1 MKQITDKIYVG
12 TVQDYREADTSFAF
26 LSCAKH
32 PVFVELGGSGLYK
45 RRGNT
50 LALNMID
57 VADPKYFNVE
67 QFTEAMRFIDE
78 HDKVLIFCNQGKSRS
93 PVIAMLYLIKSGV
106 FKVNNLGA
114 AYREMKKLYPRM
126 QPTMGIIKFVG
137 EHLNAIVS

>member
-1 MKQITDKIYVG
+1 MKRITDKIYVG

-26 LSCAKH
+26 LACAKH
-32 PVFVELGGSGLYK
+32 PVFMELGGSGLYK

-126 QPTMGIIKFVG
+126 QPTIGIIKFVG

>member
-12 TVQDYREADTSFAF
+12 TVQDYREADVSFAF
-26 LSCAKH
+26 LACAKH
-32 PVFVELGGSGLYK
+32 PVFMELGGSGLYK

-78 HDKVLIFCNQGKSRS
+78 HDKVLIFCNQGRSRS

-126 QPTMGIIKFVG
+126 QPTIGIIKFVG

>member
-26 LSCAKH
+26 LACAKH

-78 HDKVLIFCNQGKSRS
+78 HDKVLIFCDQGKSRS

-126 QPTMGIIKFVG
+126 QPTIGIIKFVG

>member
-1 MKQITDKIYVG
+1 
-12 TVQDYREADTSFAF
+12 VQDYLEADTSFAF
-26 LSCAKH
+26 LACAKH

-126 QPTMGIIKFVG
+126 QPTIGIIKFVG

>member
-26 LSCAKH
+26 LACAKH
-32 PVFVELGGSGLYK
+32 PVFMELGGSGLYK

-126 QPTMGIIKFVG
+126 QPTIGIIKFVG